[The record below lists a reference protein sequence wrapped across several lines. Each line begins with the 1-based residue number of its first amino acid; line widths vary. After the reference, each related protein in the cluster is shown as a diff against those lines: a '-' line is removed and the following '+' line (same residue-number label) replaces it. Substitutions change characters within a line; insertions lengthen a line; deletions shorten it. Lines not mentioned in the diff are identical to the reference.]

1 MTITKIK
8 IGEIEKPHY
17 VVKDMNLYRTDLPL
31 NGNVVLIAV
40 QEIAYEPL
48 KLALDF
54 AFALAKKENKMQAPD
69 WLTYFYPQGQDPYG
83 VVEWVNV
90 PDNIRTAGG
99 DFSLANFVIYY
110 VRGLD
115 RMHQIFGAS
124 DYNEFNVAPWPKE
137 TPAPPPKQP
146 QNGQKEEDPTTYPL
160 PPQNGQNMAFNNELI
175 FYGIAVQDKTGKI
188 TIIR

>member
-1 MTITKIK
+1 MINKIK
-8 IGEIEKPHY
+8 IGTIEKPHY

-115 RMHQIFGAS
+115 RMRQNFGAS
-124 DYNEFNVAPWPKE
+124 DFKEFTVTPLPKE
-137 TPAPPPKQP
+137 NPPKP
-146 QNGQKEEDPTTYPL
+146 PE
-160 PPQNGQNMAFNNELI
+160 PPQNEEIEPPATICPPEGEKGQNKAFDDELI
-175 FYGIAVQDKTGKI
+175 FVGIAVQGKDGKI
-188 TIIR
+188 RIIR

>member
-1 MTITKIK
+1 MINKIK
-8 IGEIEKPHY
+8 IGIIEKSHFI
-17 VVKDMNLYRTDLPL
+17 VKDLNIFRTELPL
-31 NGNVVLIAV
+31 NGNVILIDV
-40 QEIAYEPL
+40 KEISYTPL

-54 AFALAKKENKMQAPD
+54 AFALAKKENQMQAPD
-69 WLTYFYPQGQDPYG
+69 WLTFFYPQGQDPYG

-137 TPAPPPKQP
+137 TPAPPPEQP
-146 QNGQKEEDPTTYPL
+146 HNGQKEEDPIIYPL
-160 PPQNGQNMAFNNELI
+160 PPQNGKNEASNNELI

>member
-1 MTITKIK
+1 MINKIK
-8 IGEIEKPHY
+8 IGKIEKPHY

-69 WLTYFYPQGQDPYG
+69 WLTYFYPPGQDPYS
-83 VVEWVNV
+83 VVEWVDV

-124 DYNEFNVAPWPKE
+124 DYNEFNVTPWPKE
-137 TPAPPPKQP
+137 TTPPPPEQP
-146 QNGQKEEDPTTYPL
+146 QNGQKEVDPITYPL
-160 PPQNGQNMAFNNELI
+160 PPQNGQIEAFNNELI
-175 FYGIAVQDKTGKI
+175 FIGIAVRDKTGKI
-188 TIIR
+188 SIIR

>member
-1 MTITKIK
+1 MINKIK
-8 IGEIEKPHY
+8 IGKIEKPHFI
-17 VVKDMNLYRTDLPL
+17 VKDMNIYRTDLPL

-124 DYNEFNVAPWPKE
+124 DYNEFNVTPWPKE
-137 TPAPPPKQP
+137 TTPPPPEQP
-146 QNGQKEEDPTTYPL
+146 QNEEIE
-160 PPQNGQNMAFNNELI
+160 PPVTICPPEDKKGQNEAFNDELI
-175 FYGIAVQDKTGKI
+175 FVGIAVQGKDGKI
-188 TIIR
+188 RIIR

>member
-1 MTITKIK
+1 MINKIK
-8 IGEIEKPHY
+8 IGEIAKPHFI
-17 VVKDMNLYRTDLPL
+17 VKDLNVFRTDLPL
-31 NGNVVLIAV
+31 NGNVILIDV
-40 QEIAYEPL
+40 KELSYTPL

-54 AFALAKKENKMQAPD
+54 AFALAKKENQMQAPD

-83 VVEWVNV
+83 CVEWVDV

-124 DYNEFNVAPWPKE
+124 DLSEFTVTPLPKE
-137 TPAPPPKQP
+137 NPPKSP
-146 QNGQKEEDPTTYPL
+146 E
-160 PPQNGQNMAFNNELI
+160 PPQNEEIEPPVTICPPEDKKGQIEAFNNELI
-175 FYGIAVQDKTGKI
+175 FVGIAVQGKDGKI
-188 TIIR
+188 RIIR